1 MRFKGLEKVTPGEAV
16 KGFQSGQVAT
26 MYPRA
31 KRDST
36 KLQHKIRNEPLYTP
50 KSADKP
56 SPTEPLIASM
66 LNCMQTRGWNAFQE

>member
-1 MRFKGLEKVTPGEAV
+1 MKFKGLEKITPGEAV

-26 MYPRA
+26 MYTRA

-50 KSADKP
+50 KPADKR

-66 LNCMQTRGWNAFQE
+66 LNSMQTRGWNAFQE